1 MLRAI
6 PCSSI
11 GLSIND
17 GRIPKKRSLSIS
29 VGAFLKKGHYR
40 DFRSKFILLLL
51 RLIMTLFLGMRPIL
65 ISYYLSYF
73 FKSKVYKKRVH
84 QVLAIF

>member
-40 DFRSKFILLLL
+40 DFRSKFILLLFSNQ
-51 RLIMTLFLGMRPIL
+51 I
-65 ISYYLSYF
+65 YF
-73 FKSKVYKKRVH
+73 A
-84 QVLAIF
+84 AIEIDNDPFFGNAPYFN